1 MSLLM
6 IGRGDC
12 HLGRTKTDVNGNVVE
27 QSSAKW
33 EPNDEGGCVAVCSV
47 DPDKLEPTEAAE
59 VFGDWDA
66 AHYLKR
72 VLEKLG
78 PGRPANVPDFKAIL
92 ERAMCD
98 GVNEDFFCE
107 YCQRY
112 GYDCRDCIV
121 TEWMEEIKQIRTTD
135 LEPN

>member
-1 MSLLM
+1 MGAIF

-12 HLGRTKTDVNGNVVE
+12 RLGMRRTDAEGNVVE
-27 QSSAKW
+27 QTGAKW
-33 EPNDEGGCVAVCSV
+33 EPNAEGGCVAIC
-47 DPDKLEPTEAAE
+47 DMDTDKMEPTGAAE

-66 AHYLKR
+66 AHFLAR

-78 PGRPANVPDFKAIL
+78 PGRPVNVPDFQGIL
-92 ERAMCD
+92 KRAMYAGAD
-98 GVNEDFFCE
+98 EDFFCE

-121 TEWMEEIKQIRTTD
+121 TEWKED
-135 LEPN
+135 LRDTP